1 MRRITCV
8 LLMLFSTV
16 LTFGQITLQY
26 NGIRAGD
33 EIIKQQVDYKDPG
46 RDGENVIWDFSKLKS
61 INDQYTLT
69 YKSPELFNDSIYK
82 MGKDIIKVRDV
93 DPSSLVIGIEHNTM
107 FYFKQTSHKLEVLG
121 HENPTTLLQY
131 TTPMTV
137 SVFPTDYGQSYTS
150 EYESEGLY
158 SRRIPFGSTGTMNI
172 TSDAYGMIILPSG
185 DTIDHIVRIKTV
197 QVIHEVINTKKP
209 QHFNITSETYKWYAK
224 GYRYPIFE
232 SIKTFSNEDSLQ
244 AKAFKTAFFFP
255 PQEHLYLDDD
265 KENLAILDSLWNLKH
280 PIQEETRSSNT
291 EIAGNFSYNFYPNPV
306 ESQLTIEYY
315 LESPTTVT
323 LSLYAMDGKQL
334 KNITVGKKDKGLHTE
349 YLDCSNLAKGTY
361 ILRIEANS
369 KSVSDKIIKK

>member
-8 LLMLFSTV
+8 LLILFNTA

-26 NGIRAGD
+26 NGIRPGD
-33 EIIKQQVDYKDPG
+33 EIIKQQVEYKDPG
-46 RDGENVIWDFSKLKS
+46 RNGENVIWDFSKLKP

-69 YKSPELFNDSIYK
+69 YKSPEPFNDTIYK
-82 MGKDIIKVRDV
+82 MGKDIIKIRDV

-107 FYFKQTSHKLEVLG
+107 YYFKQTSNNLEVLG
-121 HENPTTLLQY
+121 HENPTTLLHY
-131 TTPMTV
+131 TTPMIA
-137 SVFPTDYGQSYTS
+137 SVYPTDYGQSYTS
-150 EYESEGLY
+150 GYESEGLY
-158 SRRIPFGSTGTMNI
+158 SKRIPFGSTGTMNI

-185 DTIDHIVRIKTV
+185 DTIDHIIRIKTV
-197 QVIHEVINTKKP
+197 QVIHEVIKTKKP
-209 QHFNITSETYKWYAK
+209 QYFNITSETYKWYAK

-232 SIKTFSNEDSLQ
+232 SIKTFNNEDSLQ
-244 AKAFKTAFFFP
+244 TKAFKTAFFFP

-315 LESPTTVT
+315 LESPTTIT

-334 KNITVGKKDKGLHTE
+334 KNITVGKKDKGLHSE